1 MHGKIYRAEDPKELK
16 KLGSKASFY
25 RNIKNP
31 ENYNQYNNI
40 QPVKTL

>member
-1 MHGKIYRAEDPKELK
+1 MHGEIYRGEGPEKLK
-16 KLGSKASFY
+16 KLSSKTSFY

-31 ENYNQYNNI
+31 ENYNQYNDI